1 MLSVSVHRFDD
12 QLPRSHGIVCAGC
25 GKSPTQLQVE
35 VRGRIIR
42 AYGGGVGV
50 KK

>member
-1 MLSVSVHRFDD
+1 MLIHGFDN
-12 QLPRSHGIVCAGC
+12 QLPHGHRVACAGC
-25 GKSPTQLQVE
+25 GKGPTQLQVE
-35 VRGRIIR
+35 VCGRIIR